1 MDVQDDEQQLLLAP
15 LLAAAQN
22 GIGSDNGEGSK
33 AMGEVHRLFATG
45 EARDAADWDQV
56 ACYQGVAGI
65 LTESWQTSARA
76 RTPAEREAASS
87 LDQGV
92 APRQYVCYMCEM
104 VIEDERRRREI
115 MLQACSFFGPGGR
128 KISLL
133 SQQGTEKSTHQQDL
147 RCESRLL
154 PRL

>member
-87 LDQGV
+87 LM
-92 APRQYVCYMCEM
+92 RQANEVLLYAKRWPEVSRSP
-104 VIEDERRRREI
+104 VNGSRETPEAGMSI
-115 MLQACSFFGPGGR
+115 ICLV
-128 KISLL
+128 
-133 SQQGTEKSTHQQDL
+133 
-147 RCESRLL
+147 
-154 PRL
+154 